1 MRCLEGAIEETYY
14 HLKDGPDAEDGIR
27 PNLAK
32 GKTETHNKGE
42 VAYIRDEIALH
53 VVRPQNGHG
62 ISLHLYSPPIKNCL
76 IYLPALGKTT
86 RKQLGYFTVKGVRCN
101 DN

>member
-1 MRCLEGAIEETYY
+1 MGCLEGAIEETYY
-14 HLKDGPDAEDGIR
+14 HVKDGPYAEDGTC
-27 PNLAK
+27 PNLVK
-32 GKTETHNKGE
+32 GKTETHDKGE
-42 VAYIRDEIALH
+42 VGYIRDEIALH
-53 VVRPQNGHG
+53 AVRPLNGDG

-86 RKQLGYFTVKGVRCN
+86 RKQLGYFSVKGVRCN